1 MLQFERFIHPEREDM
16 PDIDVDFPWD
26 ERDSVLKYVFDTYG
40 KDKTAMVSNHV
51 FLKSRSAIR
60 EVGKVYGLSNEE
72 INTITKR
79 ISFHPT
85 ESNLEYLVQSNF
97 RFAGIDFNDELFNV
111 VKYSE
116 KVIGALRYLSVH
128 PGGVII
134 VPDEICKY
142 VPVLKA
148 AKGVQIVQWE
158 KDQVEDSGLLKIDLL
173 GNRSLAV
180 VRDTIR
186 QINLNYGESA
196 SDSKYIDYHQ
206 IQPVDDEKTSQL
218 LRAGKTMGVFYIES
232 PAARQLLAK
241 ARVVDFKHIVIY
253 SSIIRPAAN
262 HYVNMLLDRV
272 RGKKWLKI
280 HPDLNFLDESYGI
293 MVYEEQVS
301 NAAIVMAGFS
311 YSDAEKLRKV
321 ISRNSKASSVSFWKN
336 KFTRSALRRG
346 YSVDIIKKV
355 WDMISSFVGYAF
367 CKPHSASYAMLS
379 FTCAYLKAHF
389 KAEFIAS
396 VISNGGGYYSSY
408 AYMSEARRLGIQILQ
423 PDINRSHYHWK
434 GWKNKIR
441 MGFMSIKKLQQKTI
455 EHVINERK
463 KKDFYSL
470 EDFLKRVTID
480 LSDAIVLTNA
490 GCFRNIAPGMNH
502 QEIAYYVA
510 GFCIQNSNQIFL
522 ADSPIK
528 NKLTNEDKYRLEL
541 EVFGYPVSVHPLSK
555 YRPILSNRIKY
566 AKDISRF
573 SGYSIYLIG
582 LHIAHKEIL
591 TNANKPMKFLTLEDE
606 SDIYECIIFPETFRK
621 YGDVLYWEKLFI
633 LKGIIEQSF
642 GIYTVKIEKL
652 ASLQQWVY
660 DRYKKKY

>member
-1 MLQFERFIHPEREDM
+1 ML
-16 PDIDVDFPWD
+16 
-26 ERDSVLKYVFDTYG
+26 
-40 KDKTAMVSNHV
+40 
-51 FLKSRSAIR
+51 
-60 EVGKVYGLSNEE
+60 
-72 INTITKR
+72 
-79 ISFHPT
+79 
-85 ESNLEYLVQSNF
+85 
-97 RFAGIDFNDELFNV
+97 
-111 VKYSE
+111 
-116 KVIGALRYLSVH
+116 GALH
-128 PGGVII
+128 
-134 VPDEICKY
+134 
-142 VPVLKA
+142 
-148 AKGVQIVQWE
+148 
-158 KDQVEDSGLLKIDLL
+158 
-173 GNRSLAV
+173 
-180 VRDTIR
+180 
-186 QINLNYGESA
+186 
-196 SDSKYIDYHQ
+196 
-206 IQPVDDEKTSQL
+206 
-218 LRAGKTMGVFYIES
+218 
-232 PAARQLLAK
+232 
-241 ARVVDFKHIVIY
+241 
-253 SSIIRPAAN
+253 
-262 HYVNMLLDRV
+262 
-272 RGKKWLKI
+272 
-280 HPDLNFLDESYGI
+280 
-293 MVYEEQVS
+293 
-301 NAAIVMAGFS
+301 
-311 YSDAEKLRKV
+311 
-321 ISRNSKASSVSFWKN
+321 
-336 KFTRSALRRG
+336 RG
-346 YSVDIIKKV
+346 YSTDIIKKV
-355 WDMISSFVGYAF
+355 WAMISSFVGYAF

-408 AYMSEARRLGIQILQ
+408 AYMSEARRLGIKILQ
-423 PDINRSHYHWK
+423 PDINLSHYHWK

-490 GCFRNIAPGMNH
+490 GCFRNIAPEMNH

-510 GFCIQNSNQIFL
+510 GFCVQNSNQIFL

-555 YRPILSNRIKY
+555 YRPLLSNRIKY

-573 SGYSIYLIG
+573 SGYPIYLIG
-582 LHIAHKEIL
+582 LYIAHKEIL
-591 TNANKPMKFLTLEDE
+591 TNANRPMKFLTLEDE

-621 YGDVLYWEKLFI
+621 YGDILYWEKLFI